1 MVPAIRTVTA
11 SRFARDILVQK
22 TGWRFLRGRGIDL
35 IASDSPGAFLDE
47 TPTAIMIRQLLGVI
61 SEFEKASLVAKMH
74 GARQRKKRATGK
86 CQGRKSIA
94 ELRPDVVALA
104 RDLRRRRSKP
114 TLLAIAATLAARG
127 QLAGSGKPFE
137 PSAGADAARLIAN
150 ARPSALAR
158 KVGLGSSGR
167 ALRFRHGNLDRISL
181 ADGIGEGDS
190 EHSKGKREQK
200 LADHEHR
207 TMIQHKVQHRRVS
220 HLT

>member
-114 TLLAIAATLAARG
+114 TLARHRG
-127 QLAGSGKPFE
+127 YAGG
-137 PSAGADAARLIAN
+137 
-150 ARPSALAR
+150 ARPTGRIGKAVRTVGGRGCCAVNRERPAKCLGAEGRSGIEWTGSAFSPR
-158 KVGLGSSGR
+158 EPGSHISRGR
-167 ALRFRHGNLDRISL
+167 YW
-181 ADGIGEGDS
+181 
-190 EHSKGKREQK
+190 
-200 LADHEHR
+200 
-207 TMIQHKVQHRRVS
+207 RRR
-220 HLT
+220 